1 MRNDTRYLPIEDYG
15 VVGNLETC
23 ALVAPSG
30 SIDWFPF
37 PHLESPS
44 ILAAILDADR
54 GGRFR
59 IGPTDSFETD
69 RRYVDRTNVLETTFH
84 TADGTATVTDFMP
97 PAGQVDHPKKVLYR
111 KVECTAGTVDLE
123 VDLDPQFDYGR
134 AEASIESVEKGVL
147 AEGGE
152 ERTLLESPV
161 ALTIED
167 GHISGNLSLEVD
179 DTAWFLLRCTGAEN
193 ANTDPNAAL
202 EETIEY
208 WTDWAHDCIPED
220 DCAFEGSWHDAVVRS
235 QLVLKLLTH
244 AETGAIAAAPTTSLP
259 EDIGGV
265 RNWDYRFNWL
275 RDAGFTVQALMN
287 LGTAGEANT
296 YFDWFMDL
304 CRADDPEAI
313 QPLYGLHGEADLE
326 ERELDYFEGYRESSP
341 VRIGNGAADQRQHD
355 IYGEL
360 LLAVDEM
367 RQHGRE
373 LTDDEWTRIR
383 DVVDYVRE
391 IWDQP
396 DAGIWEVRGGDD
408 HFVYSKVLCWV
419 ALDRGI
425 AIATDGDHDA
435 PLETWRETRETI
447 KENVLENGF
456 DDDVGAFVQSYG
468 TDALDATGLLLPVV
482 GFLPFDDERVQGTI
496 TAIQNRL
503 VEDDVFVQRYDGE
516 DGLPGDEGA
525 FVLCSC
531 WLVNALALSGRVEDA
546 RSRFEALLEY
556 LNPLGLVAEE
566 IDAETGAHLGNFPQA
581 FSHIGIVN
589 SALYLGYAEGHETPG
604 PAPMGIRLG
613 EPTVNGAHSQQ
624 SQ

>member
-1 MRNDTRYLPIEDYG
+1 MRNDTGYLPIEEYG

-23 ALVAPSG
+23 ALVAPNG

-59 IGPTDSFETD
+59 IGPTDSFETN
-69 RRYVDRTNVLETTFH
+69 RRYVDGTNVLETTFH

-97 PAGQVDHPKKVLYR
+97 PAEQVDYPKKVLYR
-111 KVECTAGTVDLE
+111 KVECTAGFVDLE

-134 AEASIESVEKGVL
+134 AEASIESVERGVL

-161 ALTIED
+161 ALTVED

-179 DTAWFLLRCTGAEN
+179 DTAWFLLRCTGAED
-193 ANTDPNAAL
+193 ANTDPNGAL

-208 WTDWAHDCIPED
+208 WTDWAHDCTPED
-220 DCAFEGSWHDAVVRS
+220 DCAFDGSWHDAVVRS

-287 LGTAGEANT
+287 LGTADEANA

-304 CRADDPEAI
+304 CRADDPKSI

-326 ERELDYFEGYRESSP
+326 ERELDHFEGYRESSP

-435 PLETWRETRETI
+435 PLEAWRETRETI
-447 KENVLENGF
+447 REDVLENGF

-496 TAIQNRL
+496 AAIQNRL
-503 VEDDVFVQRYDGE
+503 VEDEVFVQRYDGE

-566 IDAETGAHLGNFPQA
+566 IDAETGRHLGNFPQA
-581 FSHIGIVN
+581 FSHIGIIN
-589 SALYLGYAEGHETPG
+589 SALYLGYAEGHETSG

-613 EPTVNGAHSQQ
+613 EPIVNGAHSPR
-624 SQ
+624 SR